1 MNKRYYLFKKIT
13 YYFLSVIILLSQINS
28 AFAQRSSNFFFQVKK
43 ITDSELPDHSTT
55 PDSTYKFFGELV
67 NDSIGYQL
75 FSKNLKT
82 GDTIQLSTGMGFF
95 GKVIM
100 SPNGKQIAYEWNAGN
115 DVWGDGF
122 YTEIKLV
129 NIDGTGHQVLYSDS
143 VLFSQLQDWSPDGKY
158 VSAMVFNKKRLFQS
172 LLIPASAKPVKV
184 LRKQQFKSLNLGFL
198 QCKMSFSDNGEF
210 IAYDISRNNSW
221 YERDIYIRPI
231 GGGSEIPVVQNFADN
246 LLIGWT
252 PGSKGIVFSS
262 NQSGKWDLY
271 FLKILNGKPQG
282 SPQMVVQDMG
292 APITVLDYTNDGS
305 LYYKKGVHDKFNLS
319 IATLDSSSNKII
331 ATKILS
337 SHVGFNTSVQWSRDG
352 KHLAYAWGIGSGYEP
367 LTLAIRSDKTG
378 TERLIHLDK
387 LMRHGGHS
395 FEPQW
400 SPDGK
405 YIISDGRLRDYYGP
419 GMDSQGLYQIDLTS
433 GSCKPIKTSS
443 TFCGLDCYWMP
454 LWLKDGDLLFGQR
467 LTSTI
472 FLKDLKTGIEKEIY
486 RQANPDVIPYVLNF
500 SFTVSPD
507 GKQLAFIWAQRVDE
521 KWINKL
527 MLLSISGGQPKELF
541 TVSNG
546 PQFQQLSVPAWMP
559 DSHNIIFAL
568 SEDAEKTSFE
578 LVSINIDSRKTKKLG
593 LTMDGVVPYSFSVH
607 PDGRRIAYT
616 TGKEVYYREETWV
629 LRNFLGN
636 IASNPKK

>member
-1 MNKRYYLFKKIT
+1 MIIRYRLFKKIA
-13 YYFLSVIILLSQINS
+13 YYFLCVSILLSQINL
-28 AFAQRSSNFFFQVKK
+28 AFAQRSSNAFFQAKK
-43 ITDSELPDHSTT
+43 ITDSELPDHSIT
-55 PDSTYKFFGELV
+55 PDSTYKFWGQLV

-82 GDTIQLSTGMGFF
+82 GDTIKLSTGIGFF

-100 SPNGKQIAYEWNAGN
+100 SPNGKQLAYEWC
-115 DVWGDGF
+115 DGKDTWDDGI

-129 NIDGTGHQVLYSDS
+129 NIDGSGHQVLYSDS
-143 VLFSQLQDWSPDGKY
+143 VLFSQLQEWSPDGKY
-158 VSAMVFNKKRLFQS
+158 LSAMVFNKKRLFQS

-184 LRKQQFKSLNLGFL
+184 LRKQQFKSLNLGFM
-198 QCKMSFSDNGEF
+198 QCKMSFSDNGKF
-210 IAYDISRNNSW
+210 VTYDISRNNSW

-231 GGGSEIPVVQNFADN
+231 AGGNEISVVKDFADN

-262 NQSGKWDLY
+262 NQSGKWNLY
-271 FLKILNGKPQG
+271 FLTILNGKPQG

-305 LYYKKGVHDKFNLS
+305 LYYKKGVHDMFNLS
-319 IATLDSSSNKII
+319 VATLDSSSNKII
-331 ATKILS
+331 DTKILS
-337 SHVGFNTSVQWSRDG
+337 SHIGFNTGVQWSRDG
-352 KHLAYAWGIGSGYEP
+352 EHLAYAWGIGSGYEP

-378 TERLIHLDK
+378 TERLIQLDK

-419 GMDSQGLYQIDLTS
+419 GMDSQGLYEIDLNS
-433 GSCKPIKTSS
+433 GSPKPIKTSS
-443 TFCGLDCYWMP
+443 TICGLDCYWMP
-454 LWLKDGDLLFGQR
+454 LWLKGGDLLFGQR
-467 LTSTI
+467 LTATI
-472 FLKDLKTGIEKEIY
+472 FLKDLRTGTEKEIY
-486 RQANPDVIPYVLNF
+486 RQADPAVIRTWPT
-500 SFTVSPD
+500 SCIAVSPD
-507 GKQLAFIWAQRVDE
+507 GKQIAFIWAKRSDE

-527 MLLSISGGQPKELF
+527 MLLSITGGQPEELL
-541 TVSNG
+541 TISDV
-546 PQFQQLSVPAWMP
+546 QQLSTPTWMP

-568 SEDAEKTSFE
+568 SKDAENVSFE
-578 LVSINIDSRKTKKLG
+578 LVSINIDNRKTKKLG

-607 PDGRRIAYT
+607 PDGKQIAFT
-616 TGKEVYYREETWV
+616 TGKEIYYREETWV

>member
-1 MNKRYYLFKKIT
+1 
-13 YYFLSVIILLSQINS
+13 VIILQGIVPS
-28 AFAQRSSNFFFQVKK
+28 AFGQQTPDTLFQPKK
-43 ITDSELPDHSTT
+43 ITDSELPDHSIT
-55 PDSTYKFFGELV
+55 PDSTYKFFGQLV

-82 GDTIQLSTGMGFF
+82 GDTTKLSIGIGFF

-129 NIDGTGHQVLYSDS
+129 NIDGTGRQVLYSDS

-158 VSAMVFNKKRLFQS
+158 LSAMVFNKKRLFQS
-172 LLIPASAKPVKV
+172 LLIPASGSPVKV
-184 LRKQQFKSLNLGFL
+184 LRKQQFKALNLGFL

-231 GGGSEIPVVQNFADN
+231 SGGNEIPVVKNFADN

-262 NQSGKWDLY
+262 DQSGKWDLY

-292 APITVLDYTNDGS
+292 APITVLDFTNDGS
-305 LYYKKGVHDKFNLS
+305 LYYKMGVHDTFHLS
-319 IATLDSSSNKII
+319 IATLDTSSKKIMD
-331 ATKILS
+331 TKILS
-337 SHVGFNTSVQWSRDG
+337 SHIGFNTAVQWSRDG

-378 TERLIHLDK
+378 KERLIVLDK

-419 GMDSQGLYQIDLTS
+419 GMDSQGLYEIDLNS
-433 GSCKPIKTSS
+433 GTYKPIKTSS
-443 TFCGLDCYWMP
+443 TICGLDCYWTP
-454 LWLKDGDLLFGQR
+454 LWLKDGELLFGQR
-467 LTSTI
+467 LTATL
-472 FLKDLKTGIEKEIY
+472 FLKDLKTGIENEIY
-486 RQANPDVIPYVLNF
+486 HQADSAVIRTWPTSCLA
-500 SFTVSPD
+500 VSPD
-507 GKQLAFIWAQRVDE
+507 GKQIAFISAQRVDE

-527 MLLSISGGQPKELF
+527 MLLSISGGQPKELL
-541 TVSNG
+541 TASG
-546 PQFQQLSVPAWMP
+546 GQQLSVPAWMP

-568 SEDAEKTSFE
+568 SKDAENNSFE
-578 LVSINIDSRKTKKLG
+578 LVTINIDSKKTKNLG
-593 LTMDGVVPYSFSVH
+593 LAMDGVVPYSLSVH
-607 PDGRRIAYT
+607 PDGKRIAFT
-616 TGKEVYYREETWV
+616 AGKEIYYREENWV
-629 LRNFLGN
+629 LRNFLGTFV
-636 IASNPKK
+636 KKP

>member
-1 MNKRYYLFKKIT
+1 MSKRYYLIKKIT
-13 YYFLSVIILLSQINS
+13 YNFLSVIILLNQINS
-28 AFAQRSSNFFFQVKK
+28 AFAQRSSNVFFQVKK
-43 ITDSELPDHSTT
+43 IPDSELPDHSIT

-82 GDTIQLSTGMGFF
+82 GDTIQLSTGIGFF

-100 SPNGKQIAYEWNAGN
+100 SPNGKQIAYEWSDGK
-115 DVWGDGF
+115 DVWEDGI

-129 NIDGTGHQVLYSDS
+129 NIDGTGRQVLYSDG

-158 VSAMVFNKKRLFQS
+158 LSAMVFNKKRLFQS

-198 QCKMSFSDNGEF
+198 QCKMSFSDNGF

-221 YERDIYIRPI
+221 YNRDIYIRPI

-252 PGSKGIVFSS
+252 PDSRGIVFSS
-262 NQSGKWDLY
+262 DQSGKWDLY

-337 SHVGFNTSVQWSRDG
+337 SHVGYNTSVQWSRDG

-378 TERLIHLDK
+378 KERLIQLNK

-400 SPDGK
+400 SPDGR

-419 GMDSQGLYQIDLTS
+419 GMDSQGLYQIDLSS
-433 GSCKPIKTSS
+433 GSSKPIKTSS
-443 TFCGLDCYWMP
+443 TICGLDCYWTP
-454 LWLKDGDLLFGQR
+454 LWLRDGDLLFGQR
-467 LTSTI
+467 LTGTI
-472 FLKDLKTGIEKEIY
+472 FLKDLRTGIEKEIY
-486 RQANPDVIPYVLNF
+486 RQADLIRTWPTSSI
-500 SFTVSPD
+500 TVSPD
-507 GKQLAFIWAQRVDE
+507 GKQIAFIWAKRSE
-521 KWINKL
+521 GKWINKL
-527 MLLSISGGQPKELF
+527 MLLSITGGQPEELL

-546 PQFQQLSVPAWMP
+546 QQLSVPTWLP
-559 DSHNIIFAL
+559 DSQNIIFAL
-568 SEDAEKTSFE
+568 SKDAENVSFE

-593 LTMDGVVPYSFSVH
+593 LTMDRVVPYSFSVH
-607 PDGRRIAYT
+607 PDGKRIAFT
-616 TGKEVYYREETWV
+616 AGKETYYREETWV

-636 IASNPKK
+636 VASNPKK

>member
-1 MNKRYYLFKKIT
+1 MSKRYYLIKKIT
-13 YYFLSVIILLSQINS
+13 YNFLSVIILLSQINS
-28 AFAQRSSNFFFQVKK
+28 AFAQRSSNVFFQVKK
-43 ITDSELPDHSTT
+43 IPDSELPDHSIT

-82 GDTIQLSTGMGFF
+82 GDTIQLSTGIGFF

-100 SPNGKQIAYEWNAGN
+100 SPNGKQIAYEWSDGK
-115 DVWGDGF
+115 DVWEDGI

-129 NIDGTGHQVLYSDS
+129 NIDGTGRQVLYSDG

-158 VSAMVFNKKRLFQS
+158 LSAMVFNKKRLFQS

-198 QCKMSFSDNGEF
+198 QCKMSFSDNGF

-221 YERDIYIRPI
+221 YNRDIYIRPI

-252 PGSKGIVFSS
+252 PGSRGIVFSS
-262 NQSGKWDLY
+262 DQSGKWDLY

-337 SHVGFNTSVQWSRDG
+337 SHVGYNTSVQWSRDG

-378 TERLIHLDK
+378 KERLIQLNK

-400 SPDGK
+400 SPDGR

-419 GMDSQGLYQIDLTS
+419 GMDSQGLYQIDLSS
-433 GSCKPIKTSS
+433 GSSKPIKTSS
-443 TFCGLDCYWMP
+443 TICGLDCYRTP
-454 LWLKDGDLLFGQR
+454 LWLRDGDLLFGQR
-467 LTSTI
+467 LTGTI
-472 FLKDLKTGIEKEIY
+472 FLKDLRTGIEKEIY
-486 RQANPDVIPYVLNF
+486 RQADLIRTWPTSSI
-500 SFTVSPD
+500 TVSPD
-507 GKQLAFIWAQRVDE
+507 GKQIAFIWAKRSE
-521 KWINKL
+521 GKWINKL
-527 MLLSISGGQPKELF
+527 MLLSITGGQPEELL

-546 PQFQQLSVPAWMP
+546 QQLSVPTWLP
-559 DSHNIIFAL
+559 DSQNIIFAL
-568 SEDAEKTSFE
+568 SKDAENVSFE

-593 LTMDGVVPYSFSVH
+593 LTMDRVVPYSFSVH
-607 PDGRRIAYT
+607 PDGKRIAFT
-616 TGKEVYYREETWV
+616 AGKETYYREETWV

-636 IASNPKK
+636 VASNPKK